1 MKKVEFHTHRS
12 RLFELRT
19 RLLREVTMIEEEL
32 REDVM
37 APGDPSPVAS
47 HPADQDVEGLDAQ
60 VVLAQNEEELLEDVE
75 AALLRIEAGTYGNCQ
90 QCGRAVS
97 KERLDAMPQTPW
109 CIDCARGHDSQRR
122 PPK

>member
-1 MKKVEFHTHRS
+1 MSKVEFHSHRS

-37 APGDPSPVAS
+37 AAGDPSPVSS
-47 HPADQDVEGLDAQ
+47 HPADQDVEGLDEQ
-60 VVLAQNEEELLEDVE
+60 VILAQNEEELLEDVD

-90 QCGRAVS
+90 QCGRPVS
-97 KERLDAMPQTPW
+97 KERLNAMPHTPW
-109 CIDCARGHDSQRR
+109 CIVCAHDHDSQRR